1 MSHGTETDA
10 DQSRRDPPDAGEIDW
25 ERIER
30 SPEFRELTSKRHRFI
45 AVATTITLGLFA
57 VYLALATYAI
67 DLMGTTVLGGVPIA
81 WLAAMSMVFMTWA
94 VTAVYLRR
102 ADRVFGPM
110 EERVRERATARFT
123 RDGDDGAAPATADA
137 RTAPAA
143 AATTEGSAR

>member
-10 DQSRRDPPDAGEIDW
+10 DQARREPADAGEIDW

-45 AVATTITLGLFA
+45 AVATAITLGLFA
-57 VYLALATYAI
+57 VYLALATFAV

-81 WLAAMSMVFMTWA
+81 LLAAMSIVFMTWA

-102 ADRVFGPM
+102 ADRVFVPM
-110 EERVRERATARFT
+110 EEGVRERATARFT
-123 RDGDDGAAPATADA
+123 YAGGAAP
-137 RTAPAA
+137 
-143 AATTEGSAR
+143 

>member
-10 DQSRRDPPDAGEIDW
+10 DRARSESPDAGEIDW

-45 AVATTITLGLFA
+45 AVASTFTLGLFA
-57 VYLALATYAI
+57 IYLGLATYAT

-81 WLAAMSMVFMTWA
+81 WLAAMSMVLMTWA
-94 VTAVYLRR
+94 VTAIYLRK
-102 ADRVFGPM
+102 ADREFGPM

-123 RDGDDGAAPATADA
+123 REDDGAAPAGAEA

-143 AATTEGSAR
+143 AVTTEAGAR

>member
-10 DQSRRDPPDAGEIDW
+10 DRARREPPEASAIDW

-30 SPEFRELTSKRHRFI
+30 SPEFRELTAKRHRFI
-45 AVATTITLGLFA
+45 AVASVITLGAFA

-81 WLAAMSMVFMTWA
+81 WLAAMSMVLMTWV
-94 VTAVYLRR
+94 VTAVYLRK
-102 ADRVFGPM
+102 ADREFGPM

-123 RDGDDGAAPATADA
+123 RDDDARPATAEA
-137 RTAPAA
+137 PPAPAA
-143 AATTEGSAR
+143 TATTERSAR